1 MSPLMWRVCGYNT
14 NRFIF
19 LLLGC
24 KTCFFSLSDYMDTT
38 DENICKD
45 KVQHFKFSNAT
56 ATVSALKII

>member
-1 MSPLMWRVCGYNT
+1 M
-14 NRFIF
+14 F
-19 LLLGC
+19 
-24 KTCFFSLSDYMDTT
+24 FFSLSDYMDTT